1 MMKYATLFTRSTH
14 MTNLSSRN
22 TALYVA
28 RTTFSSKSVAST
40 PATPATPATPT
51 DSLHSTDI
59 AFKPNADGWGA
70 TKKFS
75 KNHQRIF
82 GKKTK
87 KTAGA
92 TTTPLTFKTRQ

>member
-1 MMKYATLFTRSTH
+1 MMKKT
-14 MTNLSSRN
+14 LSSFFSRN
-22 TALYVA
+22 ITLSVA
-28 RTTFSSKSVAST
+28 RTFSSKS
-40 PATPATPATPT
+40 ATPATPAAPAAPAAPT

-87 KTAGA
+87 KTTGA
-92 TTTPLTFKTRQ
+92 TTTTTLTFKTRQ